1 MVMDLVAVAPPPDP
15 TPERDPTVALAQA
28 GDAAAFAR
36 LYHQHVDRVYAR
48 LTRLVGPISERDDLL
63 QQTFLRVHRA
73 LPQFRGDAELAT
85 FIHRIAI
92 NVALDHLRGQR
103 RRPLIFDDEALAAMT
118 VADADPAARAASRQ
132 ALARVFGL
140 LAELPPDQRVAFVL
154 IAIDGLTA
162 REAGELL
169 GITTDAAKQRALTA
183 RRALT
188 TRLAAAPAGPRPPR
202 TP

>member
-1 MVMDLVAVAPPPDP
+1 MDLVAVAPPSEPR
-15 TPERDPTVALAQA
+15 PEGDPTVALARA

-73 LPQFRGDAELAT
+73 LPQFRGEAELAT
-85 FIHRIAI
+85 FIHRIAV

-103 RRPLIFDDEALAAMT
+103 RRPLVFDDDALAAMT
-118 VADADPAARAASRQ
+118 TEASDPGARAAGRQ
-132 ALARVFGL
+132 ELARVFAL
-140 LAELPPDQRVAFVL
+140 LAELPPEQRVAFVL

-188 TRLAAAPAGPRPPR
+188 TRLAAATGPRPPR